1 MDGLAVITPATDETQ
16 NVETKLFFMKVELK
30 EREVYGKV
38 LLYPKNINAC
48 IFADLIGKKTFDQL
62 DLFHIQQLGYEVEII
77 KL

>member
-1 MDGLAVITPATDETQ
+1 MRVQYPKHPSGCLNQKNTT
-16 NVETKLFFMKVELK
+16 MKVELK

>member
-1 MDGLAVITPATDETQ
+1 MRVQYPKPAPAGLNQ
-16 NVETKLFFMKVELK
+16 NHIIMKVELK

>member
-1 MDGLAVITPATDETQ
+1 MRVQYPKPAPAGLNQKNTT
-16 NVETKLFFMKVELK
+16 MKVELK

>member
-1 MDGLAVITPATDETQ
+1 
-16 NVETKLFFMKVELK
+16 MKVELK
-30 EREVYGKV
+30 EREIYGKV